1 MKEYNEFS
9 TFADGSDCRECQM
22 YEKDIKKLNVNL
34 LKVSNEKKELYL
46 SLFELLNSFSLP
58 ASLNNE
64 SAQYEIQYQSI
75 DKALKVLEKYAEDM
89 ELITRK

>member
-1 MKEYNEFS
+1 
-9 TFADGSDCRECQM
+9 M

-46 SLFELLNSFSLP
+46 SLYELLNSFSLP

-64 SAQYEIQYQSI
+64 SAQYEIQFQSI